1 MENVEKALMV
11 AAAVLMGIIIVSL
24 GLYFYNQSNI
34 SNQTGLDGLE
44 VSVWNQKFLQYEG
57 KQKGSAVKR
66 LLVEACIRTKS
77 QEILKQVKNAEIK
90 RALNGTRE
98 YGLRYPANIKQMDNW
113 IKSDSVYQIS
123 FDYNSQ
129 NGRINEIWI
138 QNF

>member
-1 MENVEKALMV
+1 M
-11 AAAVLMGIIIVSL
+11 
-24 GLYFYNQSNI
+24 
-34 SNQTGLDGLE
+34 
-44 VSVWNQKFLQYEG
+44 QYEG

-66 LLVEACIRTKS
+66 LLVEACTANEDLYEFQDTIENCVCIRTKS